1 MKASMKITLSAL
13 TAILLLGCAMGG
25 GKPAVMIE
33 QYAIEYAPRAP
44 RGSVPAEAAIR
55 VDRFSVAQI
64 FNSARIVYRERPYR
78 FNEYAY
84 HRWRANPGDMVGDC
98 LLRDL
103 RHSGLFRAVFSY
115 RDIEDIPLVLK
126 GGVAEFFEA
135 DEGGGRRAVL
145 SIHLTLLD
153 QSAREAGGRVVFQK
167 NYRCEEPVE
176 EKTVPGFVRAMS
188 RAAEKL
194 SAQAVGDVYQAV
206 QGGNEAKGRQES
218 VK

>member
-1 MKASMKITLSAL
+1 MKASMKITLAAL

-33 QYAIEYAPRAP
+33 RYAIEYATPAP
-44 RGSVPAEAAIR
+44 RGAATAETAIR
-55 VDRFSVAQI
+55 IDRFSVAQI
-64 FNSARIVYRERPYR
+64 FNSVKIVYREKPYR

-84 HRWRANPGDMVGDC
+84 HRWRANPGDMIGDC
-98 LLRDL
+98 LLRDM
-103 RHSGLFRAVFSY
+103 RHSGLFRSVFSY
-115 RDIEDIPLVLK
+115 RDLEDIPLILK
-126 GGVAEFFEA
+126 GGVGEFFEM
-135 DEGGGRRAVL
+135 DEDGGRRAVL

-153 QSAREAGGRVVFQK
+153 QSTREEGGRVVFQR

-194 SAQAVGDVYQAV
+194 SEQAVEDIYRAV
-206 QGGNEAKGRQES
+206 QSGSR
-218 VK
+218 